1 MIMDTSKLSVEEVLE
16 LGKLRMKENKPQ
28 EAQRV
33 LHDVYSRLEAR
44 PVHLLDCLV
53 SVSLN
58 LGDEDM
64 AMRYATEMTQTY
76 PTSAL
81 V

>member
-1 MIMDTSKLSVEEVLE
+1 MDASKLSVEEVLE

-28 EAQRV
+28 EARRV

-44 PVHLLDCLV
+44 PINLLDSLV

-58 LGDEDM
+58 LEDDHR
-64 AMRYATEMTQTY
+64 AMRYATEMSQMY

>member
-1 MIMDTSKLSVEEVLE
+1 MLDTSKLSVEEVLE

-33 LHDVYSRLEAR
+33 LHDIYGRLEAR
-44 PVHLLDCLV
+44 PFHLLDCLL

-58 LGDEDM
+58 LGHEDM
-64 AMRYATEMTQTY
+64 AMRYATEMTLTY
-76 PTSAL
+76 PTNAL